1 MPLFGLKKYQNA
13 KCKNANIT
21 KTLLQQMAF
30 FGHSLNKQDEENR
43 QIRERGKKEMYKTK
57 NIRLLSELPDPFT
70 KSDLVKLRRKY
81 GMEGECAYII
91 TRWMKAG
98 FVDYE
103 GKQYKKIATPNDK
116 TKNS

>member
-1 MPLFGLKKYQNA
+1 MPDTTHNVVYCFSRLHCDGTPYSSVDGYTNNA
-13 KCKNANIT
+13 
-21 KTLLQQMAF
+21 
-30 FGHSLNKQDEENR
+30 SLNKQDEENR

-57 NIRLLSELPDPFT
+57 NIRLLSELPDPFS

-91 TRWMKAG
+91 TRWLKAG

-103 GKQYKKIATPNDK
+103 GKQYKKIANPNDK

>member
-1 MPLFGLKKYQNA
+1 MQNA
-13 KCKNANIT
+13 KMQTSPKPCSSRWPSSATRSTSRTRRTAKSAS
-21 KTLLQQMAF
+21 A
-30 FGHSLNKQDEENR
+30 E
-43 QIRERGKKEMYKTK
+43 KKEMYKTK

-116 TKNS
+116 TKNP

>member
-1 MPLFGLKKYQNA
+1 MTDFALWVA
-13 KCKNANIT
+13 T
-21 KTLLQQMAF
+21 ETLLQQMAF

-91 TRWMKAG
+91 TRWLKAG
-98 FVDYE
+98 FVVYD

>member
-1 MPLFGLKKYQNA
+1 MLTGISFGFYN
-13 KCKNANIT
+13 
-21 KTLLQQMAF
+21 LL
-30 FGHSLNKQDEENR
+30 LRDCLPCR
-43 QIRERGKKEMYKTK
+43 IRGKKEMYKTK

-81 GMEGECAYII
+81 GMEGECAYIL